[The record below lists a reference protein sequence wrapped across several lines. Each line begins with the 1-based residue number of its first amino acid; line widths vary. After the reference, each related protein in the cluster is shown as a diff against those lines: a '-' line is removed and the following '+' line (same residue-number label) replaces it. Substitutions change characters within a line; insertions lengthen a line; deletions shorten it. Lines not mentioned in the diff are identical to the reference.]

1 MSINGIGTNSYQT
14 MGYGTGK
21 TTKKTNS
28 NNFAGQLNG
37 TSTAKI
43 SSEITLHWF
52 DNEEGDKPVGA
63 VGTPNGGSMT
73 AYKPK
78 DFDESNPVYKV
89 KIWDEA
95 GNVTERTVDISQV
108 DPTSCDEI
116 DMFAYSS
123 YLTDSGK
130 CSNAQSAFMGAR
142 ADYNSSND
150 YYNGSPDK
158 TNWLDVVKQ
167 IMQMQYDAGN
177 LEGYLD
183 YKKFWDYLEQNA

>member
-1 MSINGIGTNSYQT
+1 
-14 MGYGTGK
+14 
-21 TTKKTNS
+21 
-28 NNFAGQLNG
+28 
-37 TSTAKI
+37 
-43 SSEITLHWF
+43 
-52 DNEEGDKPVGA
+52 
-63 VGTPNGGSMT
+63 MT

-89 KIWDEA
+89 RIWDEA

-150 YYNGSPDK
+150 YYSGSPDK

-183 YKKFWDYLEQNA
+183 YKKFLDYLEQ

>member
-1 MSINGIGTNSYQT
+1 MSIGGIGTNAYQT
-14 MGYGTGK
+14 TGYEAGR

-37 TSTAKI
+37 ASAVKI
-43 SSEITLHWF
+43 SSETTTLHWF
-52 DNEEGDKPVGA
+52 DSGEGDKPVGA
-63 VGTPNGGSMT
+63 VSTPDGGSMT

-108 DPTSCDEI
+108 DPTNCDEI

-123 YLTDSGK
+123 YLTVSGK
-130 CSNAQSAFMGAR
+130 CSNAQSAFLGAR

-150 YYNGSPDK
+150 YYGGSPDK

-183 YKKFWDYLEQNA
+183 YKKFLDYLEQ